1 MKRDKNTFIQKQ
13 WRNPHLSGRKLKTS
27 SSENFEGDLT
37 EAHRE
42 PQPEEKKQEAKNLSK
57 KNRIYS
63 PQKKAEELCPVISS
77 PPEVFDQELKRV
89 AEDEKAPEL
98 KTKSKKK
105 KADSAAE
112 MRKRLSS
119 NRRKYFNNLKKTAGL
134 NDHETAPPMQEDL
147 AARSNE
153 NEFGWRGKVDPAE
166 EGYFDDS
173 DHNGSLLKEF
183 ISMLGESSS
192 MEIGHQSYEQSDPQH
207 EPFFGEDYS
216 MLKDIVSSIE
226 KESSNEYGD
235 FKKYYVSQMES
246 SQSVMFS
253 EESSEISHDA
263 DPDLY
268 DNSSNISE
276 PDLYK
281 EISYMLNE
289 SSSESLDEIEDSDL
303 ESSLIQAQEP
313 LSSLDEYEEDPVIYL
328 KEVLPLSN
336 KFSDILEHEFCSHFL
351 TPKQKEK
358 PTLPEYCHYEV
369 SLEENEEK
377 IAQDYSIVQEEK
389 PPLIVKV
396 PVVLARL
403 NFDLH
408 ILESLD
414 LVDNI
419 VEVLNLDWKLQ
430 SLKTHVLPHSSTVF
444 LSGVLVVDVH
454 YVNDSQ
460 NRTVQILKH
469 PIYWDEVVEVNWL
482 KPPKLSKMER
492 ESYSFSSDK
501 GNESTHYEYYQDYG
515 SPITDQLQNIYFVW
529 HTDSDEKHTARKR
542 SLQGSA
548 QIRIDLLQEQY
559 IPIYL

>member
-13 WRNPHLSGRKLKTS
+13 WRNPHFSGRKITTS

-42 PQPEEKKQEAKNLSK
+42 PHPEEKKQEARHLSK

-63 PQKKAEELCPVISS
+63 PQKKAQELRPVISS

-98 KTKSKKK
+98 KTKSKKN

-119 NRRKYFNNLKKTAGL
+119 NRRKYFNNLKKTTGL

-153 NEFGWRGKVDPAE
+153 NEFGWRGKVNPAE
-166 EGYFDDS
+166 EKYFDDRDQS
-173 DHNGSLLKEF
+173 GSLLKEI

-192 MEIGHQSYEQSDPQH
+192 MEVGHQSYEQSDSQH
-207 EPFFGEDYS
+207 ESFFGEDYS

-226 KESSNEYGD
+226 KESSNEYAN

-253 EESSEISHDA
+253 EESSEISHEA

-268 DNSSNISE
+268 DNSPNISE
-276 PDLYK
+276 PGLYE

-289 SSSESLDEIEDSDL
+289 SSSESLVEIDDSDL
-303 ESSLIQAQEP
+303 ESSLIQEQEP
-313 LSSLDEYEEDPVIYL
+313 SSSLDEEDPVIYL

-336 KFSDILEHEFCSHFL
+336 RFSDILEREFCPPFL
-351 TPKQKEK
+351 TTKQEEMSI
-358 PTLPEYCHYEV
+358 LPECCPHEV
-369 SLEENEEK
+369 SLEESEET
-377 IAQDYSIVQEEK
+377 IEQGHSIVLEEK
-389 PPLIVKV
+389 PPLLVKV

-403 NFDLH
+403 NFD
-408 ILESLD
+408 IQVLESFA
-414 LVDNI
+414 LVDDI
-419 VEVLNLDWKLQ
+419 FEVLNLDWKLQ
-430 SLKTHVLPHSSTVF
+430 SVKTHVPPHSSKVF
-444 LSGVLVVDVH
+444 LSGVFVVDVH
-454 YVNDSQ
+454 YVNDSH

-501 GNESTHYEYYQDYG
+501 GNESTHYEYYQDYV
-515 SPITDQLQNIYFVW
+515 SPIKDQLQNIYFVW
-529 HTDSDEKHTARKR
+529 HTDSDEKHIARKR

-548 QIRIDLLQEQY
+548 QISLDLLQEQY